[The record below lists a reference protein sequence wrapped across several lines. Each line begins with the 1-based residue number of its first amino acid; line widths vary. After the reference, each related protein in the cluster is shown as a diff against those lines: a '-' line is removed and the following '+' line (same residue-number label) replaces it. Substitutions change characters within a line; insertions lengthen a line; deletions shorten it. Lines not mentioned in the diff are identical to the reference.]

1 MDIRSSVPTPA
12 ASITSGAS
20 PIVLPPTV
28 GPKPAAEAV
37 MPKVAV
43 DPVSPT
49 EVKKATETINRFM
62 SSADRN
68 LTFSLDDDSGKVV
81 VKVVDMTTKEVIR
94 QFPSEEAIAISKSL
108 DKLQGLLLSDK
119 A

>member
-12 ASITSGAS
+12 ASTTSGA
-20 PIVLPPTV
+20 PPVVQAPPV
-28 GPKPAAEAV
+28 GLKPAAEAV
-37 MPKVAV
+37 LPTVAV
-43 DPVSPT
+43 DPVSRT
-49 EVKKATETINRFM
+49 DVKKATETINRFM

>member
-1 MDIRSSVPTPA
+1 MDIRSSIQTPA
-12 ASITSGAS
+12 ASITSSAA
-20 PIVLPPTV
+20 PVVQPPPV
-28 GPKPAAEAV
+28 GLKPAAEAEL
-37 MPKVAV
+37 PTVAV
-43 DPVSPT
+43 DPVSSAD
-49 EVKKATETINRFM
+49 VQKATETINSFM
-62 SSADRN
+62 SSSDRS

>member
-1 MDIRSSVPTPA
+1 MDIRSSIQTPA
-12 ASITSGAS
+12 ASVTASAS
-20 PIVLPPTV
+20 PVAQAPSV
-28 GPKPAAEAV
+28 GIKPAAEAV
-37 MPKVAV
+37 LPTVAV
-43 DPVSPT
+43 DPVSSADAQ
-49 EVKKATETINRFM
+49 KATETINSFM
-62 SSADRN
+62 ASASRS
-68 LTFSLDDDSGKVV
+68 LTFSLDDDSGKLV

>member
-12 ASITSGAS
+12 ASITNAAS
-20 PIVLPPTV
+20 PVVQPPPV
-28 GPKPAAEAV
+28 GMKPAAEAIL
-37 MPKVAV
+37 PTVAV
-43 DPVSPT
+43 DPVSSVD
-49 EVKKATETINRFM
+49 VKKATETINSFM
-62 SSADRN
+62 SSASRS